1 MINTEGTKVWAH
13 RGASGYAPE
22 NTLEAFKKAEKMK
35 ADGVELD
42 VQLTKDGEL
51 VVIHD
56 ETVDRVSGEKGFVKD
71 YTLKELKRLN
81 VSKHMP
87 SYDKKTRIPTLDEVF
102 DLLLHKD
109 LLYPC
114 YCSRS
119 ERLAASAPHP
129 GEHRSDSGCKC
140 RHLSLAARRELEAAG
155 RKAAW
160 KIKVPDKTIS
170 FCDGHYG
177 KFSENLADGGDF
189 IIKRSDGVY
198 AYQLAVSF
206 DDIDIGSLG
215 DIVNTEEKKAENA
228 AESDPTYN
236 TNTRVVYLNE
246 SADDGIKRNTDLE
259 VSSVFTPDE

>member
-87 SYDKKTRIPTLDEVF
+87 PYDKKTRIPTLDEVF
-102 DLLLHKD
+102 DLLKNTEMTINIELKNGIVQYKNLEKKVLALVEEYDMLDRIWCSSFNHESIVRMKKLCPD
-109 LLYPC
+109 MRCGLLF
-114 YCSRS
+114 
-119 ERLAASAPHP
+119 
-129 GEHRSDSGCKC
+129 SD
-140 RHLSLAARRELEAAG
+140 
-155 RKAAW
+155 
-160 KIKVPDKTIS
+160 I
-170 FCDGHYG
+170 
-177 KFSENLADGGDF
+177 
-189 IIKRSDGVY
+189 
-198 AYQLAVSF
+198 
-206 DDIDIGSLG
+206 
-215 DIVNTEEKKAENA
+215 IVNPAEYASELHVDALHPATYHMQDENYIDKAHGRGLRAHVWTVNEKHEMKAFVKAEADAIITNYPDIAVEIVKNA
-228 AESDPTYN
+228 
-236 TNTRVVYLNE
+236 
-246 SADDGIKRNTDLE
+246 
-259 VSSVFTPDE
+259 

>member
-42 VQLTKDGEL
+42 VQLTKDEEL

-102 DLLLHKD
+102 DLLKNTEMTINIELKNGIVQYKNLEKKVLALVEEYDMLDRIWCSSFNHESIVRMKKLCPD
-109 LLYPC
+109 MRCGLLF
-114 YCSRS
+114 
-119 ERLAASAPHP
+119 
-129 GEHRSDSGCKC
+129 SD
-140 RHLSLAARRELEAAG
+140 
-155 RKAAW
+155 
-160 KIKVPDKTIS
+160 I
-170 FCDGHYG
+170 
-177 KFSENLADGGDF
+177 
-189 IIKRSDGVY
+189 
-198 AYQLAVSF
+198 
-206 DDIDIGSLG
+206 
-215 DIVNTEEKKAENA
+215 IVNPAEYASELHVDALHPATYHMQDENYIDKAHGRGLRAHVWTVNEKHEMKALVKAEADAIITNYPDIAVEVVRNA
-228 AESDPTYN
+228 
-236 TNTRVVYLNE
+236 
-246 SADDGIKRNTDLE
+246 
-259 VSSVFTPDE
+259 

>member
-102 DLLLHKD
+102 DLLKNTD
-109 LLYPC
+109 MRCGLLF
-114 YCSRS
+114 
-119 ERLAASAPHP
+119 
-129 GEHRSDSGCKC
+129 SD
-140 RHLSLAARRELEAAG
+140 
-155 RKAAW
+155 
-160 KIKVPDKTIS
+160 I
-170 FCDGHYG
+170 
-177 KFSENLADGGDF
+177 
-189 IIKRSDGVY
+189 
-198 AYQLAVSF
+198 
-206 DDIDIGSLG
+206 
-215 DIVNTEEKKAENA
+215 IVNPAEYASELHVDALHPATYHMQDENYIDKAHGRGLRAHVWTVNEKHEMKALVKAEADAIITNYPDIAVEIVKNA
-228 AESDPTYN
+228 
-236 TNTRVVYLNE
+236 
-246 SADDGIKRNTDLE
+246 
-259 VSSVFTPDE
+259 

>member
-102 DLLLHKD
+102 DLLK
-109 LLYPC
+109 
-114 YCSRS
+114 
-119 ERLAASAPHP
+119 
-129 GEHRSDSGCKC
+129 
-140 RHLSLAARRELEAAG
+140 
-155 RKAAW
+155 
-160 KIKVPDKTIS
+160 
-170 FCDGHYG
+170 
-177 KFSENLADGGDF
+177 
-189 IIKRSDGVY
+189 
-198 AYQLAVSF
+198 
-206 DDIDIGSLG
+206 
-215 DIVNTEEKKAENA
+215 NTEMTINIELKNGIVQYKIWRKRYWRSWKSMICLT
-228 AESDPTYN
+228 ESGARHSITS
-236 TNTRVVYLNE
+236 RLC
-246 SADDGIKRNTDLE
+246 A
-259 VSSVFTPDE
+259 